1 MSYKFRTL
9 GFTILLVGVVILPSV
24 KADEWK
30 NKESSIT
37 FSATVTVPG
46 QVLPPGRYVFKL
58 ADTQADHNIVQIFTE
73 DRRELVATIR
83 AIPAYRM
90 NLTGDT
96 LMTFKERTSG
106 SPEAVSRWF
115 YPGHLAGLAFV
126 YPEDQQ

>member
-1 MSYKFRTL
+1 MGERLHGDRGFVMSDANEYRQF
-9 GFTILLVGVVILPSV
+9 
-24 KADEWK
+24 AE
-30 NKESSIT
+30 
-37 FSATVTVPG
+37 
-46 QVLPPGRYVFKL
+46 QCFKL
-58 ADTQADHNIVQIFTE
+58 ADSQSDPHIVQIFTE

>member
-1 MSYKFRTL
+1 MHSQSDNSAKRGQSL
-9 GFTILLVGVVILPSV
+9 EPPH
-24 KADEWK
+24 
-30 NKESSIT
+30 ESGS
-37 FSATVTVPG
+37 
-46 QVLPPGRYVFKL
+46 R
-58 ADTQADHNIVQIFTE
+58 E
-73 DRRELVATIR
+73 DRMEVRPEHCPSEVWLQKTTFQAVKDLVATIR

-96 LMTFKERTSG
+96 LTTFKEMTSG

>member
-1 MSYKFRTL
+1 M
-9 GFTILLVGVVILPSV
+9 LPLAKGDWWNQQTSV
-24 KADEWK
+24 
-30 NKESSIT
+30 T
-37 FSATVTVPG
+37 FNAPVQIPS
-46 QVLPPGRYVFKL
+46 QVLPPGRYIFRL
-58 ADTQADHNIVQIFTE
+58 ADSQTDSHIVQIFTE
-73 DRRELVATIR
+73 DHRELVATIR

>member
-9 GFTILLVGVVILPSV
+9 GFAILLVGTVMLPLAKGDWWNQQTSV
-24 KADEWK
+24 
-30 NKESSIT
+30 T
-37 FSATVTVPG
+37 FNAPVQIPS
-46 QVLPPGRYVFKL
+46 QVLPPGRYIFKL
-58 ADTQADHNIVQIFTE
+58 ADSQSDPHIVQIFTE

-83 AIPAYRM
+83 AIPAYRI

>member
-9 GFTILLVGVVILPSV
+9 GFAILLVGMAMLRLAKGDWWNQQTSVTFNAPVQVPS
-24 KADEWK
+24 
-30 NKESSIT
+30 
-37 FSATVTVPG
+37 
-46 QVLPPGRYVFKL
+46 QVLPPGRYIFKL
-58 ADTQADHNIVQIFTE
+58 ADSQSDPHIVQIFTE
-73 DRRELVATIR
+73 DRRDLVATIQ

>member
-9 GFTILLVGVVILPSV
+9 SLAILLVGIAMLPLAKGDWWNQQTSV
-24 KADEWK
+24 
-30 NKESSIT
+30 T
-37 FSATVTVPG
+37 FNAPVQIPS
-46 QVLPPGRYVFKL
+46 QVLPPGRYIFKL
-58 ADTQADHNIVQIFTE
+58 ADQSDPHIVQIFTE

>member
-1 MSYKFRTL
+1 MSYKFRPL
-9 GFTILLVGVVILPSV
+9 GFAILLVGTAMLPLAKGDWWNQQTSV
-24 KADEWK
+24 
-30 NKESSIT
+30 T
-37 FSATVTVPG
+37 FNAPVQIPS
-46 QVLPPGRYVFKL
+46 QVLPPGRYIFKL
-58 ADTQADHNIVQIFTE
+58 ADSQSDPRIVQIFTE